1 VLPLDGV
8 RVLELAQGVAG
19 PYAGKLL
26 RDLGAAVVKV
36 EPPGG
41 DVARG
46 CGPFPLGAGPAAA
59 GGLFAY
65 LNAGK
70 ETLVLD
76 LERAADRARL
86 VGLLAGVDIVIDSA
100 AADERERLGLEQART
115 GQAGR
120 VWVSVTPFGLSGP
133 RAGWRGNDLI
143 AFHSSGFAYGFPALQ
158 VDHAELPPLNGPTYA
173 AEFLAGQVAA
183 SAALHG
189 LLGAQQTGRG
199 SHLDVSLQEAVAAA
213 NNSQFNRVQDGSGST
228 SRRVFADRPSNS
240 TVALLPCADG
250 WVAISPREEHQWAR
264 WLAVMGGPAWASDP
278 RFADRAARDRHWAEL
293 YPLLADWSRQRAKA
307 EVFAA
312 AQAQRV
318 ACLPLGTASDLLGSA
333 QLAARAFFVERDDA
347 ALGGRVVMPG
357 RPYHLEV
364 GEAGP
369 GQPREAARA
378 VAADASSL
386 VRPLQGVRVVDFS
399 WVLTGP
405 ICTKLL
411 AALGAEVIKVE
422 SAARADLSQRSLAWE
437 ELNPSKRS
445 VTLNLRHERARE
457 LARALIAQ
465 SDVVVENFSTGV
477 MERLGLEY
485 PRLRQLNPRLIMA
498 SSSAF
503 GRQGPDRE
511 QVAYGTLV
519 QCLTGWAALS
529 AHPGY
534 PPRSAGGVWT
544 DPLTASFE
552 TVLVLAAIW
561 RQRQT
566 GAGAYVDLSMAETT
580 IAALPE
586 PILAWCLRHEELGPR
601 GNRHPH
607 HAPQGC
613 YPAQGDDAWVALSVQ
628 SDAEWLT
635 LARLLGREDL
645 LADGQLG
652 TAAGRR
658 AQHDRLD
665 TAIAAWTA
673 SRSAAE
679 TAACLQAH
687 GIAATPTIPTAEVV
701 HDAHLGA
708 RGFFQSVPRLDGRAT
723 FVTLGAPWLIDGQRP
738 TTPEAAPSLGRDNTY
753 VFRELL
759 GLDGGEYERLIGE
772 QVIF

>member
-1 VLPLDGV
+1 MV
-8 RVLELAQGVAG
+8 RPWLESL
-19 PYAGKLL
+19 
-26 RDLGAAVVKV
+26 
-36 EPPGG
+36 
-41 DVARG
+41 
-46 CGPFPLGAGPAAA
+46 
-59 GGLFAY
+59 
-65 LNAGK
+65 
-70 ETLVLD
+70 
-76 LERAADRARL
+76 RAAQPRL
-86 VGLLAGVDIVIDSA
+86 
-100 AADERERLGLEQART
+100 
-115 GQAGR
+115 

-143 AFHSSGFAYGFPALQ
+143 AFHSSGFAYAFPALQ
-158 VDHAELPPLNGPTYA
+158 VDHAGLPPLNGPTYA

-189 LLGAQQTGRG
+189 LLGAQRTGRG

-213 NNSQFNRVQDGSGST
+213 NNSQFNRVQGGSGSN
-228 SRRVFADRPSNS
+228 SRRVFSDRPSNS
-240 TVALLPCADG
+240 IVALLPCADG

-264 WLAVMGGPAWASDP
+264 WLEVMDGPAWASDP
-278 RFADRAARDRHWAEL
+278 RFADRAARERHWAAL
-293 YPLLADWSRQRAKA
+293 YPLLAEWSRQRTKA
-307 EVFAA
+307 AVFAA
-312 AQAQRV
+312 AQAHRV

-333 QLAARAFFVERDDA
+333 QLAARAFFVELDDA
-347 ALGGRVVMPG
+347 TLGGHVVVPG

-364 GEAGP
+364 GEAAASEP
-369 GQPREAARA
+369 AEAAASAGRTTEATVAADQPAEAA
-378 VAADASSL
+378 VAAGETAEAALAAAGTGEAADQAAEAAVAAARQSAGAAQVVAAAEVSSL
-386 VRPLQGVRVVDFS
+386 VRPLAGVRVVDFS

-445 VTLNLRHERARE
+445 ITLNLRHERARE
-457 LARALIAQ
+457 LARALIAR

-477 MERLGLEY
+477 MERLGLDY
-485 PRLRQLNPRLIMA
+485 GRLRQLNPRLIMA

-534 PPRSAGGVWT
+534 PPRSAGSVWT

-566 GAGAYVDLSMAETT
+566 GAGVYIDLSMAETT

-601 GNRHPH
+601 GNRHPLY
-607 HAPQGC
+607 APQGC
-613 YPAQGDDAWVALSVQ
+613 YPALGDDAWVALSVQ
-628 SDAEWLT
+628 SDAEWMT
-635 LARLLGREDL
+635 LARLLERADL
-645 LADGQLG
+645 LADAELA

-665 TAIAAWTA
+665 AAIAAWTA
-673 SRSAAE
+673 SRSASE

-687 GIAATPTIPTAEVV
+687 GIAATPTLPTAEVV

-708 RGFFQSVPRLDGRAT
+708 RGFFQSVPRLDGRGT

-738 TTPEAAPSLGRDNTY
+738 STPEAAPSLGRDNAY
-753 VFRELL
+753 VFRDLL
-759 GLDGGEYERLIGE
+759 GLDAGEYERLRGE